1 MADQAGVSA
10 ASGGP
15 ASSKRTDLRLV
26 PAVLVT
32 WSVALV
38 GSFVDAGA
46 SAVLA
51 GVLALGGGLLLVR
64 VRRHRPARQ
73 GARTL
78 SATFAVATVLGAA
91 VAIQCAVTAN
101 IQEEGPLAEAVAE
114 GSSVLIRV
122 LITGVPQEV
131 PVPGT
136 SNGNRWSVA
145 ATLVDV
151 TSQGSVIRGSADLM
165 VLGGNG
171 WREVRPGQSVRTSGT
186 LKAVREGQKQAALLS
201 ASSAPVV
208 IASAFDFRQSAA
220 DARRHFVAASA
231 WLPPDSAGLMPGMVT
246 GDTSALPESLEADM
260 KATGM
265 THLTAV
271 SGANC
276 SLVLGGFILFAR
288 CLRLSRP
295 AAGAFA
301 ACGLMAFVVLVGPD
315 PSVLRAAVMG
325 AVGVVALIGGLRGRS
340 LTFLCLATV
349 ILLLLDPGMATNVGF
364 LLSVLAT
371 LGIVLMATRI
381 ASWIPVSVPR
391 WLAAGVAVPLS
402 AQLLCGPVIVA
413 LQPQFSPY
421 ALVANVVA
429 GPLVAP
435 VTIFGTLAVPLA
447 VVLPWLAMV
456 PLAIAGT
463 CAGGVAT
470 LARFFAHLPGAALP
484 WAEGPAGIVSMVAF
498 SMTSF
503 FIVWVALHPMRAV
516 ARVIALHHALMMRL
530 DRRPPNRVGRRGP
543 VTHGA
548 SGSKV
553 PPQSMKVAVAARRYP
568 STRSSAD
575 IGAVHDLHRRSRSG

>member
-1 MADQAGVSA
+1 MAEQVGVSEPA
-10 ASGGP
+10 GGP

-26 PAVLVT
+26 PAVLVA

-38 GSFVDAGA
+38 GSFANAAG

-51 GVLALGGGLLLVR
+51 GVLAMAGGLLLVR
-64 VRRHRPARQ
+64 ARRHQPARQ
-73 GARTL
+73 RARTF

-101 IQEEGPLAEAVAE
+101 IREEGPLADAVAE

-131 PVPGT
+131 SVPGT

-151 TSQGSVIRGSADLM
+151 TSQGSVIRGSADLT

-171 WREVRPGQSVRTSGT
+171 WQEVRPGQSVRTSGT
-186 LKAVREGQKQAALLS
+186 LKAVREGQGQAALLS
-201 ASSAPVV
+201 ASSTPVV

-220 DARRHFVAASA
+220 DVRSQFIAASA
-231 WLPPDSAGLMPGMVT
+231 WLPPDPGGLMPGMVT

-260 KATGM
+260 KTTGM

-325 AVGVVALIGGLRGRS
+325 TVGVAALIGGLRGRS

-371 LGIVLMATRI
+371 LGIVLMATRV
-381 ASWIPVSVPR
+381 ASWIPAPVPR

-413 LQPQFSPY
+413 LQPQFSLY
-421 ALVANVVA
+421 ALVVNVVA

-447 VVLPWLAMV
+447 VVLPWMAVV
-456 PLAIAGT
+456 PIAIAGT
-463 CAGGVAT
+463 CAGGVASV
-470 LARFFAHLPGAALP
+470 ARFFAHLPWAALP
-484 WAEGPAGIVSMVAF
+484 WADGPAGIVSMVAF
-498 SMTSF
+498 STTTLV
-503 FIVWVALHPMRAV
+503 IIWVALHPMRAAAWIV
-516 ARVIALHHALMMRL
+516 ALHHALMVLL
-530 DRRPPNRVGRRGP
+530 DRRG
-543 VTHGA
+543 
-548 SGSKV
+548 
-553 PPQSMKVAVAARRYP
+553 
-568 STRSSAD
+568 
-575 IGAVHDLHRRSRSG
+575 RSG